1 MTREKAI
8 EQLIFSSVEDV
19 NKEFP
24 KEKRLRKATDT
35 VLFGGSCDLD
45 SLGLVTL
52 LAAIEQRIED
62 ELGISITLADERAMS
77 QKYSPFRTIG
87 TLKDYILMLINEKD
101 D

>member
-1 MTREKAI
+1 MTIEETI
-8 EQLIFSSVEDV
+8 EQLVYDSVEDA
-19 NKEFP
+19 NTELP

-52 LAAIEQRIED
+52 LVVIEQRIED

-87 TLKDYILMLINEKD
+87 TLNDYIVMLIQEKD